1 MIAKGLKKGNK
12 LMPVSGEIVLQN
24 VRRYRAIA
32 SLYRQTATFCPIQS
46 WSLLG
51 QAERWEQLALAE
63 LEAYF
68 RACNGPHCDQGP
80 QLTPDPGA
88 RWDMIAAA

>member
-1 MIAKGLKKGNK
+1 
-12 LMPVSGEIVLQN
+12 MPVSGEIVLEN

-32 SLYRQTATFCPIQS
+32 SLYRQTASFRPVQS

-68 RACNGPHCDQGP
+68 RACNSPSHDQEP
-80 QLTPDPGA
+80 RVTPDANA
-88 RWDMIAAA
+88 RWEMAAAA

>member
-1 MIAKGLKKGNK
+1 
-12 LMPVSGEIVLQN
+12 MPVSGEIVLQN

-32 SLYRQTATFCPIQS
+32 SLYRQTAASRPLQS

-51 QAERWEQLALAE
+51 QAERWEHLALAE

-68 RACNGPHCDQGP
+68 VVCKGPSYALEPQVTQGE
-80 QLTPDPGA
+80 
-88 RWDMIAAA
+88 RWEMLAAA